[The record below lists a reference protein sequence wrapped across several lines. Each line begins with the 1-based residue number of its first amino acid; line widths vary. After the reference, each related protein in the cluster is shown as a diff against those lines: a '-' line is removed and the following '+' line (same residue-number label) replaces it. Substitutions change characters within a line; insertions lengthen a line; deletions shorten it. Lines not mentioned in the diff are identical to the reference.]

1 MFKIY
6 KICILLIFALLTSST
21 NAHVQ
26 HYKDLNRIEFDIF
39 RNKTHVGSH
48 VLFFKRSEKD
58 LSVISKI
65 EFKIKEFGITFYEYK
80 SESVELY
87 KDNRL
92 IKFNSITNQNGK
104 SKYVNIEFKNN
115 KYYIDGSSH
124 KAAVPTDFQIGTW
137 WNHSIVGAKAQISVT
152 SGRIIKQKVK
162 FLGEEIIELDGKNIN
177 TLRYKFFSSD
187 KKLSKDKKLDIDIWY
202 DEKTFN
208 WVKASFQKTGR
219 WEYRLRLID

>member
-1 MFKIY
+1 MSKIY
-6 KICILLIFALLTSST
+6 KIIILLILILFPFSANS
-21 NAHVQ
+21 HVE
-26 HYKDLNRIEFDIF
+26 HYKNIKRIEFDIY
-39 RNKTHVGSH
+39 RNKTHAGSH
-48 VLFFKRSEKD
+48 VLSFKRSEKN
-58 LSVISKI
+58 LSVESKV
-65 EFKIKEFGITFYEYK
+65 EFKIEELGITFYEYK
-80 SESVELY
+80 SESIELY
-87 KDNRL
+87 EDNKL
-92 IKFNSITNQNGK
+92 IKFNSKTNQNGK
-104 SKYVNIEFKNN
+104 SKYVNIEFRNN
-115 KYYIDGSSH
+115 KYHIDGSSY
-124 KAAVPTDFQIGTW
+124 KAAVPTDHFIGTW